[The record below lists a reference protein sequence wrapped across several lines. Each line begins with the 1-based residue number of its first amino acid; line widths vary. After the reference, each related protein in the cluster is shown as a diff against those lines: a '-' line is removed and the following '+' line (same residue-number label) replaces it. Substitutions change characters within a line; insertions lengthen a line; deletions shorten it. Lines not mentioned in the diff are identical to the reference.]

1 MALAVEI
8 EKGPREMLQ
17 IGDEDETNKLFA
29 TAINTAPMTIK
40 GLYLL
45 IEGSAFDKIRS
56 FCCICFGLEVTGPP
70 WSFDVANRRCDVFLE

>member
-29 TAINTAPMTIK
+29 TAINTAPITIK

-45 IEGSAFDKIRS
+45 IEGS
-56 FCCICFGLEVTGPP
+56 
-70 WSFDVANRRCDVFLE
+70 SFD